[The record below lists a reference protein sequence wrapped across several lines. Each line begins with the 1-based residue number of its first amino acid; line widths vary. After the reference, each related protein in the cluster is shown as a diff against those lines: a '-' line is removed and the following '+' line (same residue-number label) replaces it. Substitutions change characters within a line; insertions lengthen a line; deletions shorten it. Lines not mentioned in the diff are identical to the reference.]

1 MPEPFNYRVS
11 RSVAPFVLGVC
22 TPVLDV
28 DEVWAAQQEWEF
40 TRCEDLQGE
49 LRDHWVEA
57 ICERR
62 YFLLR
67 LIVKVPLSYLVD
79 NLFSIF

>member
-1 MPEPFNYRVS
+1 MPEPLNNRVC
-11 RSVAPFVLGVC
+11 RSVAPSVLGVC

-28 DEVWAAQQEWEF
+28 DEVWAAQQEGEF
-40 TRCEDLQGE
+40 ARRENLQGE

-57 ICERR
+57 VCERR